1 MGLLVTE
8 VTGIEEKIYVITC
21 IRPGRY
27 KLFPQLVIS
36 FSLTSLDFVRS
47 RDQPKRNWDHL
58 TKIRQRGWANSH
70 DFTAAILVFQAN
82 PVRVG
87 LFVCKK
93 FSCSH
98 KFAWMLATWVNTLYT
113 KNVKFERDLW
123 TTNEEYRYAKSPNC
137 VRGTRTQPLICFWC
151 SVHYWVTC
159 AINKGVTEI
168 NTLNQIIGKVMD
180 MSRTHV
186 PLNVLIGLVRSL
198 NSDVKAFKPVN
209 SM

>member
-1 MGLLVTE
+1 MGLSVTE
-8 VTGIEEKIYVITC
+8 VTRIVEKIYVITC

-58 TKIRQRGWANSH
+58 TKIRQRGWAYSH

-113 KNVKFERDLW
+113 KNVKFKRDLW
-123 TTNEEYRYAKSPNC
+123 TTNEEYRYAKSPIAFE
-137 VRGTRTQPLICFWC
+137 VRER
-151 SVHYWVTC
+151 
-159 AINKGVTEI
+159 N
-168 NTLNQIIGKVMD
+168 
-180 MSRTHV
+180 R
-186 PLNVLIGLVRSL
+186 
-198 NSDVKAFKPVN
+198 
-209 SM
+209 

>member
-1 MGLLVTE
+1 MMSRRPYWCSKQILWELDSS
-8 VTGIEEKIYVITC
+8 YV
-21 IRPGRY
+21 
-27 KLFPQLVIS
+27 K
-36 FSLTSLDFVRS
+36 
-47 RDQPKRNWDHL
+47 N
-58 TKIRQRGWANSH
+58 
-70 DFTAAILVFQAN
+70 
-82 PVRVG
+82 
-87 LFVCKK
+87 

-98 KFAWMLATWVNTLYT
+98 KFAWMLATWENTLYT

-151 SVHYWVTC
+151 TVHYWVTC

-168 NTLNQIIGKVMD
+168 NTLDQIIGKVMD

-186 PLNVLIGLVRSL
+186 PLNVLIGLVRNL

-209 SM
+209 SMWFILSTSWWLDGVKNNRENYPKKCFWRKKKNLGLRTNRPLRNCAQWLAPVEQNVPFTRPTLANVSSD

>member
-8 VTGIEEKIYVITC
+8 VTRIVEKIYVITC

-47 RDQPKRNWDHL
+47 GDQPKRNWDHL
-58 TKIRQRGWANSH
+58 TKIRQCGWAYSH

-98 KFAWMLATWVNTLYT
+98 KFAWCWPREWIRSIL
-113 KNVKFERDLW
+113 K
-123 TTNEEYRYAKSPNC
+123 
-137 VRGTRTQPLICFWC
+137 
-151 SVHYWVTC
+151 
-159 AINKGVTEI
+159 
-168 NTLNQIIGKVMD
+168 
-180 MSRTHV
+180 MSS
-186 PLNVLIGLVRSL
+186 LNVICEQLTKSIDMQSRLIAFEVRER
-198 NSDVKAFKPVN
+198 NP
-209 SM
+209 